1 MRNADDATQME
12 SLEGRQRYADARRS
26 SLSANV
32 IAPALEGRRAIG
44 FGIHL
49 WVLGDIRGM
58 AVTVGAAFGLLVAAS
73 TNRGRVT
80 AAGSPEG
87 PKGH

>member
-1 MRNADDATQME
+1 
-12 SLEGRQRYADARRS
+12 
-26 SLSANV
+26 
-32 IAPALEGRRAIG
+32 
-44 FGIHL
+44 
-49 WVLGDIRGM
+49 M

-80 AAGSPEG
+80 AASNPEG